1 MQNNLVMTSSPHL
14 RDHSSTQRIM
24 QEVCLALLPA
34 GIAGVIIFGWSA
46 LMLICVS
53 VATCVLSE
61 FVWEKLTKQTV
72 TIGDWSAVVTGL
84 LLAYNLP
91 ANAPWWLAVVG
102 GVIAIVLVK
111 QMFGGIGSNFMN
123 PALTARAILFVSW
136 AALMSSYPQS
146 NFVVDATTSA
156 TPLGLLSK
164 GVSGVKVEGGGLILE
179 KGLVE
184 KDFEDLAKEGVWV
197 VGEIGLGTVNNP
209 ETAAPMVEW
218 AHKHGFKVQ
227 MHTGGTSIPGSSTL
241 TADDVIKTK
250 PDVVSHING
259 GPTSIPL
266 HEVDRI
272 MDETTFAMEIV
283 QCGNPKTAQYVLN
296 RAAEKGQLGRVIFGN
311 DAPSGT
317 GIIPLGI
324 MRNISFAASMTD
336 IAPEV
341 CVAMATGN
349 PAKVYTKLNRG
360 VIAPG
365 KEADLLIMDTP
376 MGSVGKDAM
385 EAFAA
390 GDIPGLSYVIIDGK
404 INVKKSSNTP
414 PASRKP
420 C

>member
-1 MQNNLVMTSSPHL
+1 MATLVIKNIGKIVSGDIDKPVLDGSVIVINDNL
-14 RDHSSTQRIM
+14 I
-24 QEVCLALLPA
+24 EA
-34 GIAGVIIFGWSA
+34 
-46 LMLICVS
+46 
-53 VATCVLSE
+53 
-61 FVWEKLTKQTV
+61 
-72 TIGDWSAVVTGL
+72 IGGEE
-84 LLAYNLP
+84 LLAN
-91 ANAPWWLAVVG
+91 VG
-102 GVIAIVLVK
+102 DA
-111 QMFGGIGSNFMN
+111 
-123 PALTARAILFVSW
+123 T
-136 AALMSSYPQS
+136 
-146 NFVVDATTSA
+146 VVDAAGTTVTPGLWDTHVHVTTADGYGTRQKTFGFIESA
-156 TPLGLLSK
+156 KNGGVTTMISAGECHMPGRPKDAAGTKAMAIFGHKAFSK
-164 GVSGVKVEGGGLILE
+164 GCSGVKVEGGALIME

-184 KDFEDLAKEGVWV
+184 ADFAEMAKEGCWV
-197 VGEIGLGTVNNP
+197 VGEIGLGSVNNP
-209 ETAAPMVEW
+209 ELAAPMVEW
-218 AHKHGFKVQ
+218 AHKYGFKVQ
-227 MHTGGTSIPGSSTL
+227 MHTGGTSIPGSSTV
-241 TADDVIKTK
+241 TANDVIATK

-349 PAKVYTKLNRG
+349 PAKVYTKCNRG

-365 KEADLLIMDTP
+365 KEADLLIMDAP

-385 EAFAA
+385 EAFAC

-414 PASRKP
+414 PAQRKP

>member
-1 MQNNLVMTSSPHL
+1 MATLVIKNIGKIVSGDIDHPVLEGSVIVINENL
-14 RDHSSTQRIM
+14 I
-24 QEVCLALLPA
+24 EA
-34 GIAGVIIFGWSA
+34 
-46 LMLICVS
+46 
-53 VATCVLSE
+53 
-61 FVWEKLTKQTV
+61 
-72 TIGDWSAVVTGL
+72 IGGEE
-84 LLAYNLP
+84 LLAN
-91 ANAPWWLAVVG
+91 VG
-102 GVIAIVLVK
+102 DA
-111 QMFGGIGSNFMN
+111 
-123 PALTARAILFVSW
+123 T
-136 AALMSSYPQS
+136 
-146 NFVVDATTSA
+146 VVDANGTTVTPGLWDTHVHVSTADGYGTRQKTFGFIESA
-156 TPLGLLSK
+156 KNGGVTTMISAGECHIPGHPKGDPVYTKAQAIVGHKCFAK

-227 MHTGGTSIPGSSTL
+227 MHTGGTSIPGSSTV

-272 MDETTFAMEIV
+272 MDETPFAMEIV

-324 MRNISFAASMTD
+324 MRNISFAASMTN
-336 IAPEV
+336 IAPKSRRHGDP
-341 CVAMATGN
+341 ATRRRS
-349 PAKVYTKLNRG
+349 TRSS
-360 VIAPG
+360 
-365 KEADLLIMDTP
+365 T
-376 MGSVGKDAM
+376 
-385 EAFAA
+385 AA
-390 GDIPGLSYVIIDGK
+390 
-404 INVKKSSNTP
+404 SSP
-414 PASRKP
+414 RVRKP
-420 C
+420 TC

>member
-1 MQNNLVMTSSPHL
+1 MATLVIKNIGKIVSGDIDHPVLEGSVIVINENL
-14 RDHSSTQRIM
+14 I
-24 QEVCLALLPA
+24 EA
-34 GIAGVIIFGWSA
+34 
-46 LMLICVS
+46 
-53 VATCVLSE
+53 
-61 FVWEKLTKQTV
+61 
-72 TIGDWSAVVTGL
+72 IGGEE
-84 LLAYNLP
+84 LLAN
-91 ANAPWWLAVVG
+91 VG
-102 GVIAIVLVK
+102 DA
-111 QMFGGIGSNFMN
+111 
-123 PALTARAILFVSW
+123 T
-136 AALMSSYPQS
+136 
-146 NFVVDATTSA
+146 VVDANGTTVTPGLWDTHVHVSTADGYGTRQKTFGFIESA
-156 TPLGLLSK
+156 KNGGVTTMISAGECHIPGHPKGDPVYTKAQAIVGHKCFAK

-218 AHKHGFKVQ
+218 AHKNGFKVQ
-227 MHTGGTSIPGSSTL
+227 MHTGGTSIPGSSTV

-341 CVAMATGN
+341 CVARATGN

>member
-1 MQNNLVMTSSPHL
+1 MATIVIKNIGEILTGDIAKPVAEGNTIVVVDGKISAVGGEAVASGVQADKVI
-14 RDHSSTQRIM
+14 D
-24 QEVCLALLPA
+24 AA
-34 GIAGVIIFGWSA
+34 GATVAPGLFDTHVH
-46 LMLICVS
+46 VS
-53 VATCVLSE
+53 V
-61 FVWEKLTKQTV
+61 
-72 TIGDWSAVVTGL
+72 GDYGHRQKAVGFIEAEL
-84 LLAYNLP
+84 N
-91 ANAPWWLAVVG
+91 G
-102 GVIAIVLVK
+102 GVTTVISAGECHMPGRPKDPVGTKCMAIFTHK
-111 QMFGGIGSNFMN
+111 SFENAR
-123 PALTARAILFVSW
+123 PA
-136 AALMSSYPQS
+136 
-146 NFVVDATTSA
+146 
-156 TPLGLLSK
+156 
-164 GVSGVKVEGGGLILE
+164 GVKVHGGAVILE
-179 KGLVE
+179 KGLTE
-184 KDFEDLAKEGVWV
+184 KDFEEMKAEGLWI
-197 VGEIGLGTVNNP
+197 VGEIGLGSVKNP
-209 ETAAPMVEW
+209 EDAAPMVEW
-218 AHKHGFKVQ
+218 AHKNGFKVQ
-227 MHTGGTSIPGSSTL
+227 MHTGGTSIPGSSTV

-272 MDETTFAMEIV
+272 MDETPFAMEIV

-324 MRNISFAASMTD
+324 MRNISFAASMTN

-414 PASRKP
+414 PATRKP